1 MPPVDPAADPSSD
14 HADAGRDMSRAL
26 GGRLPPPSLAAAWAA
41 LAAAPADGQER
52 LRSREDRL
60 LAAPLGL
67 LRWTGEREPSR
78 VRCWEEVEEDGDG
91 EAIAALP
98 FLVNEFMVL
107 YLENLQQNESL
118 FSNDKQKKRELHAVW
133 FIRDTAKWR
142 LLLSLKIL
150 EILTISVPYLSLIL
164 C

>member
-1 MPPVDPAADPSSD
+1 MINHATSWTCILLISTQVIFPYLSWLFCCSEEDDLPGVPPVDPAADPSSD

-26 GGRLPPPSLAAAWAA
+26 GGRLPPSLAAAWAA

-52 LRSREDRL
+52 FRSREDRL

-98 FLVNEFMVL
+98 FLVNKFMVL
-107 YLENLQQNESL
+107 NLENL
-118 FSNDKQKKRELHAVW
+118 HA
-133 FIRDTAKWR
+133 TK
-142 LLLSLKIL
+142 
-150 EILTISVPYLSLIL
+150 
-164 C
+164 

>member
-52 LRSREDRL
+52 LRSREERL
-60 LAAPLGL
+60 LATPLGL

-98 FLVNEFMVL
+98 FLVNKFTVMSVRPRNTCQNRQLGCSLQSEFAQ
-107 YLENLQQNESL
+107 YLTGDGTHHYS
-118 FSNDKQKKRELHAVW
+118 AVP
-133 FIRDTAKWR
+133 INVAKG
-142 LLLSLKIL
+142 
-150 EILTISVPYLSLIL
+150 
-164 C
+164 